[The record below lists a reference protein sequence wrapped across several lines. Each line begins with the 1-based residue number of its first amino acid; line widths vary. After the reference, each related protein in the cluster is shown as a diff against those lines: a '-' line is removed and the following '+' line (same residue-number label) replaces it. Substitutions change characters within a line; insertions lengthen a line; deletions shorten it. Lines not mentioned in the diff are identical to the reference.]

1 MIAVLND
8 RLLSSESH
16 LASAG
21 SALEVARAS
30 AARAEERVSAS
41 GSEIRKGNQ
50 IIERLQAE
58 LRSAK
63 DRLPGSA
70 SRPMKSPC
78 RPSRILASSPGLSR
92 A

>member
-21 SALEVARAS
+21 SALEIARAS

-50 IIERLQAE
+50 MI
-58 LRSAK
+58 
-63 DRLPGSA
+63 
-70 SRPMKSPC
+70 
-78 RPSRILASSPGLSR
+78 
-92 A
+92 